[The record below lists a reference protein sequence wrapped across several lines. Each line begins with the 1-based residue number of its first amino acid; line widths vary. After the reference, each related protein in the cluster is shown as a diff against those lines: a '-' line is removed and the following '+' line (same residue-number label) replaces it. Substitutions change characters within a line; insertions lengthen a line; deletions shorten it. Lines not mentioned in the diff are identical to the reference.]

1 MEPGVDS
8 LFAAIAANLVF
19 LLIMLAGLFLIPF
32 GLPGLWL
39 MIGVVAFGTFTGKVA
54 WWILALLIVLGIIAE
69 LLEFLAVKK
78 MSDRHGGSRLAF
90 VGAILGGL
98 AGAIIGAPVP
108 IIGSLIAGV
117 IGTFAGAALVT
128 AWEQRG
134 LNQAAMRVGM
144 GAALGRAAAVAI
156 KVAVAVV
163 VLVVGMTA
171 LIL

>member
-1 MEPGVDS
+1 MEPGFEGLVS
-8 LFAAIAANLVF
+8 GVAANVIF

-54 WWILALLIVLGIIAE
+54 WWIFALLIVLGIIAE
-69 LLEFLAVKK
+69 LLEFVAVKR

-90 VGAILGGL
+90 AGAILGGL

-108 IIGSLIAGV
+108 IIGSLVAG
-117 IGTFAGAALVT
+117 ILGTFAGAALVT

-134 LNQAAMRVGM
+134 LNHAAMRVGM